1 LSTPSSIFTPA
12 YQSPLSFDFN
22 KPVFNDV
29 SNTAQEHATGETT
42 VQQQTVSISEQRETI
57 KTYQLI
63 GQYKKTYLLLEQEDG
78 LFLIDQHA
86 AHERILY
93 ELFEHRFQ
101 EVATVALLFP
111 HIVTLCEEDAQL
123 MTPYLDLF
131 NKNGILIELFGNN
144 QFIVQSVPVHLK
156 DCSYDDLI
164 KEVVGW
170 IKQERDVDHAD
181 LFKMLHE
188 KMRAQMACK
197 AAVKAG
203 DELTWQQMETLLDDL
218 SKTNNRFTCPH
229 GRPTG
234 WLLSLHDIEKKF
246 KRKV

>member
-1 LSTPSSIFTPA
+1 
-12 YQSPLSFDFN
+12 
-22 KPVFNDV
+22 
-29 SNTAQEHATGETT
+29 
-42 VQQQTVSISEQRETI
+42 
-57 KTYQLI
+57 
-63 GQYKKTYLLLEQEDG
+63 
-78 LFLIDQHA
+78 
-86 AHERILY
+86 
-93 ELFEHRFQ
+93 LFEHRFQ